1 MINKH
6 GGKRKGAGR
15 KGIKDKKEQLS
26 IYPRKSVIKK
36 VGGKN
41 KAKELAI
48 NALLYAAEIA

>member
-1 MINKH
+1 MYKH